1 MTEIDGKGYDILVF
15 TSAFWLMVQGLRY
28 LFPPLFET
36 IQEVHGV
43 SNTVTGVLFT
53 ALLVGYAVV
62 QFPSGLL
69 ADRFRKDHVIL
80 FGAGSFGAASLG
92 AFLAPGIGLLFVG
105 AVLIG
110 VTTGVH
116 KTVAIPFLSEMYGER
131 KGLALGVMDTIGQFG
146 GIIAPMFVVVI
157 LSSGFHWQ
165 SVFLVGALVSFG
177 LAAAFYLR
185 VSRSIRME
193 IPDPPDSGQETD
205 ADAGD
210 TSGTEETYATIFTD
224 TKIVAFLG
232 VAVIVTFAWNG
243 LTSLLPLYFA
253 QAKEL
258 NVGTANLLYS
268 LVFVASFSQA
278 VTGWLSDTLGRVRM
292 IMTLLGLVVLGIAMM
307 LSTGSVLGLGAAA
320 LVTGMG
326 FHGFRPVR
334 DSYLM
339 ELIPSSIDGGTL
351 GIARTV
357 MVTIGAFAPAIL
369 GFFSD
374 VIGFR
379 DTILFVV
386 AITVVAIG
394 VVGVFLRE

>member
-1 MTEIDGKGYDILVF
+1 MTEVDGKRYDILVL
-15 TSAFWLMVQGLRY
+15 TSALWLMVQGLRY

-36 IQEVHGV
+36 IQEVHDV

-53 ALLVGYAVV
+53 ALLGGYAVI

-69 ADRFRKDHVIL
+69 ADKFRRDHVIL
-80 FGAGSFGAASLG
+80 LGAVGFGTASLVT
-92 AFLAPGIGLLFVG
+92 FLAPGIVLLFVG

-110 VTTGVH
+110 VTTGIH

-146 GIIAPMFVVVI
+146 GIVAPMFVVLI
-157 LSSGFHWQ
+157 LASVFHWQ
-165 SVFLVGALVSFG
+165 NVFLVGALISFG
-177 LAAAFYLR
+177 LAAAFHVR
-185 VSRSIRME
+185 VSRSVRME
-193 IPDPPDSGQETD
+193 STAPLDGEQDTE
-205 ADAGD
+205 ADIGD
-210 TSGTEETYATIFTD
+210 VFGKEKTYATIFTD
-224 TKIVAFLG
+224 TKMIAFLI

-243 LTSLLPLYFA
+243 LTSFLPLYFV
-253 QAKEL
+253 QAKKL
-258 NVGTANLLYS
+258 SVGTANLLYS
-268 LVFVASFSQA
+268 LIFVASFSQV
-278 VTGWLSDTLGRVRM
+278 VTGWFSDTLGRVRM
-292 IMTLLGLVVLGIAMM
+292 IIILLGLVVAGISMM
-307 LSTGSVLGLGAAA
+307 LYTNSVLGLGAAA

-339 ELIPSSIDGGTL
+339 ELIPSSIGGGTL

-379 DTILFVV
+379 NTILFVV
-386 AITVVAIG
+386 VITVAAIG
-394 VVGVFLRE
+394 VAGLFLRE

>member
-1 MTEIDGKGYDILVF
+1 
-15 TSAFWLMVQGLRY
+15 MVQGLRY

-36 IQEVHGV
+36 IQEVHDV
-43 SNTVTGVLFT
+43 SNTITGVLFT

-69 ADRFRKDHVIL
+69 ADKFRKDYMIL
-80 FGAGSFGAASLG
+80 FGAVGFGAASVVT
-92 AFLAPGIGLLFVG
+92 FLAPGIRLLFVG
-105 AVLIG
+105 AVMIG

-116 KTVAIPFLSEMYGER
+116 KTVAIPFLSETYGER
-131 KGLALGVMDTIGQFG
+131 KGLALGVMDTVGQLG
-146 GIIAPMFVVVI
+146 GIIAPMLVVLI
-157 LSSGFHWQ
+157 LSSVFHWQ
-165 SVFLVGALVSFG
+165 NVFLIGALVSFA
-177 LAAAFYLR
+177 LAATFYVR

-193 IPDPPDSGQETD
+193 VTDPPDSGQKTE
-205 ADAGD
+205 ADID
-210 TSGTEETYATIFTD
+210 NTSEREQTYATIFTD
-224 TKIVAFLG
+224 TKMVAFLV

-243 LTSLLPLYFA
+243 LASFLPLYFV

-278 VTGWLSDTLGRVRM
+278 ITGWLSDTLGQVRM
-292 IMTLLGLVVLGIAMM
+292 IIILLGLVVVGIAIM
-307 LSTGSVLGLGAAA
+307 LSTSLVLGLGAAA

-339 ELIPSSIDGGTL
+339 ELIPSSIGGGTL
-351 GIARTV
+351 GIARTA
-357 MVTIGAFAPAIL
+357 MVTIGAFAPAVL
-369 GFFSD
+369 GIFSD
-374 VIGFR
+374 MIGFQ

-386 AITVVAIG
+386 AITVAAIG

>member
-1 MTEIDGKGYDILVF
+1 MTEVNGEGYDILVL
-15 TSAFWLMVQGLRY
+15 TSALWLMVQGLRY

-36 IQEVHGV
+36 IQEVHDV
-43 SNTVTGVLFT
+43 SNTITGVLFT
-53 ALLVGYAVV
+53 ALLVAYAVV

-69 ADRFRKDHVIL
+69 ADRFRRDHVIL
-80 FGAGSFGAASLG
+80 FGAIGFGAASLVT
-92 AFLAPGIGLLFVG
+92 FLAPGIGLLFVG

-146 GIIAPMFVVVI
+146 GILAPMFVVLI
-157 LSSGFHWQ
+157 LSSVFQWQ
-165 SVFLVGALVSFG
+165 IVFLIGALVSFG
-177 LAAAFYLR
+177 LAAAFYAR
-185 VSRSIRME
+185 VSRSIGME
-193 IPDPPDSGQETD
+193 ATDLPDCGQEIE
-205 ADAGD
+205 ADTSN

-224 TKIVAFLG
+224 TKMVAFLV

-243 LTSLLPLYFA
+243 LTSFLPLYFT

-258 NVGTANLLYS
+258 DVGTANLLYS

-292 IMTLLGLVVLGIAMM
+292 IMILLSLVVVGIVIM

-339 ELIPSSIDGGTL
+339 ELIPSSIGGGTL
-351 GIARTV
+351 GIARTA
-357 MVTIGAFAPAIL
+357 MVTIGAFAPAVL

-386 AITVVAIG
+386 TITVAAIG
-394 VVGVFLRE
+394 VVGVLLRE